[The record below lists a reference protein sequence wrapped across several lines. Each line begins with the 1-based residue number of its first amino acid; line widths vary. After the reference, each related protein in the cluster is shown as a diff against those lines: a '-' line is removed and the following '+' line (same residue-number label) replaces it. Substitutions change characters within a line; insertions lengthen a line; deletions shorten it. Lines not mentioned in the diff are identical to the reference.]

1 MQSIFTRQRAA
12 IPPAP
17 EFGIHHW
24 LPAAARALHTN
35 GSTEAEAIAYLLA
48 QEASLRRPY
57 AHGEVERAVALV
69 FSTSADTRHRA
80 PPRRDRQRISE
91 IKFDAASLARI
102 AANLPE
108 ATADWFK
115 AHSPLPVDI
124 GPERY
129 LHAISDA
136 GENVICFT
144 EFESQGQHL
153 WRNLGGLCLTNG
165 PLSKWRQGLQDG
177 AWFLPQPVT
186 AEWHHLER
194 LKSKTNP
201 EGRTR
206 RAQECV
212 TAFRFALLESDQ
224 ADMAHWLAALAQLP
238 LPIVSIVTSGG
249 SSIHALVLVN
259 AESKAAWDERIRGEL
274 LAPLARL
281 GADAAALTA
290 VRLTRLPF
298 IHRGTRLQELLFL
311 NPSPASSPIATLTPR
326 NHARIS

>member
-1 MQSIFTRQRAA
+1 
-12 IPPAP
+12 
-17 EFGIHHW
+17 
-24 LPAAARALHTN
+24 
-35 GSTEAEAIAYLLA
+35 
-48 QEASLRRPY
+48 
-57 AHGEVERAVALV
+57 
-69 FSTSADTRHRA
+69 
-80 PPRRDRQRISE
+80 
-91 IKFDAASLARI
+91 
-102 AANLPE
+102 
-108 ATADWFK
+108 
-115 AHSPLPVDI
+115 
-124 GPERY
+124 
-129 LHAISDA
+129 
-136 GENVICFT
+136 
-144 EFESQGQHL
+144 
-153 WRNLGGLCLTNG
+153 
-165 PLSKWRQGLQDG
+165 
-177 AWFLPQPVT
+177 
-186 AEWHHLER
+186 LER

>member
-1 MQSIFTRQRAA
+1 MQSIFTRPRAV

-24 LPAAARALHTN
+24 LPAAARALHTG
-35 GSTEAEAIAYLLA
+35 GSTEAEAVAYLLA
-48 QEASLRRPY
+48 QEPALRRPY

-69 FSTSADTRHRA
+69 FNTLDNSRSLPH
-80 PPRRDRQRISE
+80 RRDRPRVSE
-91 IKFDAASLARI
+91 IKFDAAALARI
-102 AANLPE
+102 AASLPE
-108 ATADWFK
+108 ASAEWFK
-115 AHSPLPVDI
+115 SRSPLPVDI
-124 GPERY
+124 DPERY
-129 LHAISDA
+129 LHAITNA
-136 GENVICFT
+136 GEAVLCFT

-186 AEWHHLER
+186 GEWHHLER

-212 TAFRFALLESDQ
+212 TAFRFALLESDH

-311 NPSPASSPIATLTPR
+311 NPSPVCAPIATLTPPDY
-326 NHARIS
+326 ARIS